1 MMTSPFTREPRE
13 PVSGES
19 FSNAMARVCTPVSVV
34 TTSDGSPHGT
44 TVSAFT
50 SLSLTPPMV
59 LVSLDRGSNL
69 LARLTRTRQ
78 FGLNVLSAAQAGL
91 ATRFAKKGPDTFD
104 GITWYDESGCPRFE
118 GVLAWLA
125 CGVADVI
132 DGGDHRIVLGNVLR
146 VNVFPN
152 EPLTY
157 HARAFG
163 THAPNA

>member
-1 MMTSPFTREPRE
+1 MPTSP
-13 PVSGES
+13 VSTES

-34 TTSDGSPHGT
+34 TTSDGQPHGT

-59 LVSLDRGSNL
+59 LVSLDRQSNL
-69 LARLTRTRQ
+69 LARLTRTGR
-78 FGLNVLSAAQAGL
+78 FGLNVLSAAQAGV
-91 ATRFAKKGPDTFD
+91 ATRFARKGPDTFE
-104 GITWYDESGCPRFE
+104 GITWYEESGCPRLD

-125 CGVADVI
+125 CAVAEVV

-146 VNVFPN
+146 VDVSHD

-163 THAPNA
+163 THLPAGRRPAC